1 MLRTQLMSSQ
11 FMARRNMF
19 TWFKSQKIASG
30 PFEEMLMKQ
39 NRKEP
44 EGANFKSNAFAVGK
58 PGYSWVDTA
67 DTKDLSHNFVA
78 MSLFVT
84 AYEKNKETMAL
95 MRTLVGMEHL
105 RDINGEHVFGNKIS
119 FKDMVNSI
127 VHKLFNEEAFTLAER
142 FFYNEVLPGYR
153 TVDPQAT
160 QRLLLLQKSG
170 KSEDKHQRKFLVD
183 QLCIY
188 SNREQFI
195 ADEFNTSHQASAA
208 TCIEDLLKKKELFEA
223 HFGGY
228 GFHLTPQQCKMTP
241 DQYCKDLET
250 FKPAGG
256 FMMLG

>member
-1 MLRTQLMSSQ
+1 MSSQ

-19 TWFKSQKIASG
+19 TWFKSQNVASS

-44 EGANFKSNAFAVGK
+44 EAANFKSNVFAVGK
-58 PGYSWVDTA
+58 PGYSWVDTV

-105 RDINGEHVFGNKIS
+105 RDINGEHVFEKKIS

-127 VHKLFNEEAFTLAER
+127 VQKLFKEEAFTLAER

-153 TVDPQAT
+153 KVNPQAT
-160 QRLLLLQKSG
+160 QQLLLLQKSM
-170 KSEDKHQRKFLVD
+170 KPAEKHQRKFLVD
-183 QLCIY
+183 QLYIY
-188 SNREQFI
+188 NHFEQFI
-195 ADEFNTSHQASAA
+195 ADDFNTLHQASAA
-208 TCIEDLLKKKELFEA
+208 ACIEDLLKKKELFEA
-223 HFGGY
+223 DFGGY
-228 GFHLTPQQCKMTP
+228 EFHLTPQQCKMTL
-241 DQYCKDLET
+241 DQYYKDLET
-250 FKPAGG
+250 FKPTGG
-256 FMMLG
+256 FIMLG